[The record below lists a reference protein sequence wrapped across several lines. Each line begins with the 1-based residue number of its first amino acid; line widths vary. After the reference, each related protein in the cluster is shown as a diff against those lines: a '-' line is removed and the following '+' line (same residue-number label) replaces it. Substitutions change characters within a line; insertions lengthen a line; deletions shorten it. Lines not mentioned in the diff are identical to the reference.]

1 MKYVFSSILKDVIS
15 GFLKE
20 KRSLGFDYKTEE
32 RYLRD
37 IDKLALSVGLKDIV
51 ITKEFVQSYTAK
63 KAYEKPISRTH
74 RVRIIRELA
83 KYMIR
88 MDYDAYIVPPL
99 PKNSYRSDFIPYV
112 FVN

>member
-63 KAYEKPISRTH
+63 KS
-74 RVRIIRELA
+74 L
-83 KYMIR
+83 
-88 MDYDAYIVPPL
+88 
-99 PKNSYRSDFIPYV
+99 
-112 FVN
+112 

>member
-51 ITKEFVQSYTAK
+51 ITKEFVQ
-63 KAYEKPISRTH
+63 
-74 RVRIIRELA
+74 
-83 KYMIR
+83 
-88 MDYDAYIVPPL
+88 
-99 PKNSYRSDFIPYV
+99 
-112 FVN
+112 

>member
-74 RVRIIRELA
+74 RVRISSENLQNI
-83 KYMIR
+83 
-88 MDYDAYIVPPL
+88 
-99 PKNSYRSDFIPYV
+99 
-112 FVN
+112 

>member
-32 RYLRD
+32 RHLRD
-37 IDKLALSVGLKDIV
+37 IDKLALSVGLKEIV

-63 KAYEKPISRTH
+63 KN
-74 RVRIIRELA
+74 L
-83 KYMIR
+83 
-88 MDYDAYIVPPL
+88 
-99 PKNSYRSDFIPYV
+99 
-112 FVN
+112 

>member
-63 KAYEKPISRTH
+63 KPMKSP
-74 RVRIIRELA
+74 
-83 KYMIR
+83 
-88 MDYDAYIVPPL
+88 
-99 PKNSYRSDFIPYV
+99 
-112 FVN
+112 

>member
-51 ITKEFVQSYTAK
+51 ITKEFVQSYTVK
-63 KAYEKPISRTH
+63 KAH
-74 RVRIIRELA
+74 QII
-83 KYMIR
+83 
-88 MDYDAYIVPPL
+88 
-99 PKNSYRSDFIPYV
+99 
-112 FVN
+112 